1 MYPHAVAKFSRYF
14 DRLLDRLDLENVR
27 AYQVDLMTQGIWD
40 IL

>member
-1 MYPHAVAKFSRYF
+1 VAKFSRYF
-14 DRLLDRLDLENVR
+14 DRLLDWLDLENVR